1 MKVTI
6 CIGSSC
12 HLKGSRNIVEK
23 LQNLVEQYN
32 LNDKLEI
39 AGTFCLGKCN
49 RDGVSVK
56 IDDEVYVGISPDDFE
71 EFFEKNI
78 LMFYSAYSLVFK
90 RRW

>member
-12 HLKGSRNIVEK
+12 HLKGSKNIVEK
-23 LQNLVEQYN
+23 LQNFVEQYN
-32 LNDKLEI
+32 LTDKLEI

-56 IDDEVYVGISPDDFE
+56 IDDEVYVGVRPDDFE
-71 EFFEKNI
+71 EFFKKNI
-78 LMFYSAYSLVFK
+78 LSLLK
-90 RRW
+90 